1 MIADFLLE
9 KNVIPQSELEI
20 YIYGYETIISSF
32 VDLLIALTVGLISKQ
47 IVMILIFFAMFVSV
61 RLYTGGYHAK
71 TFTGCKTVFI
81 TICLLVSLLSELP
94 LPPVLCIL
102 ILLLFIITGCF
113 LAPIENHNKPLTDEE
128 QMKYHKISIVISV
141 FWSVAALLLYFFA
154 IKICLAITLTA
165 AVITIL
171 MAIGEYERREKNEG
185 K

>member
-1 MIADFLLE
+1 MIADFLLK
-9 KNVIPQSELEI
+9 KNLIPQSELEI
-20 YIYGYETIISSF
+20 YIYGYETIISGF
-32 VDLLIALTVGLISKQ
+32 FDLLIALTVGLISRR
-47 IVMILIFFAMFVSV
+47 IVMMLIFFVMFVSV

-141 FWSVAALLLYFFA
+141 FWSVAALLSYFFA
-154 IKICLAITLTA
+154 IKICLAITLTS

-171 MAIGEYERREKNEG
+171 MVIGEYERREK

>member
-1 MIADFLLE
+1 MIADFLLK
-9 KNVIPQSELEI
+9 KNLILQSELEI

-32 VDLLIALTVGLISKQ
+32 VDLLIALTVGLIRRK
-47 IVMILIFFAMFVSV
+47 IVVMLIFFAMFVSV

-81 TICLLVSLLSELP
+81 TICLLISLLSELS

-113 LAPIENHNKPLTDEE
+113 IAPIENHNKPLTNEE

-141 FWSVAALLLYFFA
+141 FWSVAALLSYFFA
-154 IKICLAITLTA
+154 IKICLTITLTSA
-165 AVITIL
+165 AITIL
-171 MAIGEYERREKNEG
+171 MVIGEYERREKNEG
-185 K
+185 

>member
-1 MIADFLLE
+1 MIADFLLK
-9 KNVIPQSELEI
+9 KNLIPQSELEI
-20 YIYGYETIISSF
+20 YIYGYETIISCF

-47 IVMILIFFAMFVSV
+47 IVVMLIFFVMFVSV

-94 LPPVLCIL
+94 LPPVLYIL
-102 ILLLFIITGCF
+102 ILLLFIITGYF
-113 LAPIENHNKPLTDEE
+113 LAPIENYNKPLTNEE

-141 FWSVAALLLYFFA
+141 FWSAVALLTYFFA
-154 IKICLAITLTA
+154 IKICLTITLTS

-171 MAIGEYERREKNEG
+171 MVIGEYERREK